1 MNYVW
6 TEFCD
11 VCFSETTYTIC
22 FNCHMCIASIWK
34 QGNFPSY
41 SGIDVTQSYNMSHCM
56 KLHILSHTYIHT
68 ACTYVTF
75 SGQGALQ
82 IFRTSAVA
90 TEELSCLHEPK
101 SLYPFQGKMI
111 STLKP
116 CPFGIC
122 LTDVKTF
129 WNILDRCRCYI
140 QDNKGMI
147 LTTG

>member
-1 MNYVW
+1 MSVSRKLHIQFVS
-6 TEFCD
+6 TVIC
-11 VCFSETTYTIC
+11 VQQVSE
-22 FNCHMCIASIWK
+22 SK
-34 QGNFPSY
+34 VNFPSY

-56 KLHILSHTYIHT
+56 KLHILSRTCIHT

-90 TEELSCLHEPK
+90 TEELSCLHEPT
-101 SLYPFQGKMI
+101 SLYPFQDKMI

-129 WNILDRCRCYI
+129 WNIYSIDAGVIFRI
-140 QDNKGMI
+140 TKE
-147 LTTG
+147 